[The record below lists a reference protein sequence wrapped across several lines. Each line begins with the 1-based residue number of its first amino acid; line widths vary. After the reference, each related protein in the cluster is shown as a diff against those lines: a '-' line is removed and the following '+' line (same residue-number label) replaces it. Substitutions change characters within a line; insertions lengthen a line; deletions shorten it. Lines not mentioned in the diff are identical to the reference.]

1 MPFDEL
7 LADRIRRY
15 LEGKHIPFDE
25 KKMFGGLCY
34 LVDDKMTVG
43 ITGEKLMVRIDPADE
58 QAALARKG
66 AGLMDFTG
74 KSMRGFLYIQPEG
87 YDLDKDLEMWI
98 DECLAFNP
106 KAKSS
111 KKKKG

>member
-1 MPFDEL
+1 MAFDEH
-7 LADRIRRY
+7 LADRIRRH
-15 LEGKHIPFDE
+15 LERKHVAFEE
-25 KKMFGGLCY
+25 KKMFGGICY

-43 ITGEKLMVRIDPADE
+43 IVGEKLMVRIDPAE
-58 QAALARKG
+58 EKEALAKKG

-87 YDLDKDLEMWI
+87 YDLDKDLDMWI